1 MTETELK
8 RIEYMIRVMSSHQVT
23 NNKLE
28 CNMVAMR
35 IKQQYPMGEQDSSI
49 FIVDSNSQAKIHGN
63 GWEPQL
69 TWEPV
74 LWAQVSFQ

>member
-23 NNKLE
+23 NNKPE

-35 IKQQYPMGEQDSSI
+35 IK
-49 FIVDSNSQAKIHGN
+49 
-63 GWEPQL
+63 
-69 TWEPV
+69 
-74 LWAQVSFQ
+74 